1 MKIVIDTNALVYAVE
16 NKIDL
21 FQMLKGN
28 ELIIPNLVLEEL
40 QLISRAAKKASDKKA
55 AFLALKIL
63 ECTSFEI
70 IHLFGETDKA
80 IAELAKSRDAA
91 VLTNDLILKRK
102 LAKSGVKVL
111 HIRQKKYIEEW
122 S

>member
-1 MKIVIDTNALVYAVE
+1 MKVIIDTNALIYAVE

-21 FQMLKGN
+21 FQLLKGN
-28 ELIIPNLVLEEL
+28 ELIIPNLVLDEL
-40 QLISRAAKKASDKKA
+40 RFISKAAKKASDKKA
-55 AFLALKIL
+55 AFLAIKIL
-63 ECTSFEI
+63 EFTSFEI
-70 IHLFGETDKA
+70 IHLFGETDNA

-111 HIRQKKYIEEW
+111 HIRQKKLVEEW
-122 S
+122 T

>member
-1 MKIVIDTNALVYAVE
+1 MKVIIDTNALIYAVE

-21 FQMLKGN
+21 FQLLKGN
-28 ELIIPNLVLEEL
+28 ELVIPNLVLEEL

-55 AFLALKIL
+55 AFMALKIL
-63 ECTSFEI
+63 EHTSFEI
-70 IHLFGETDKA
+70 VYLYGETDNA
-80 IAELAKSRDAA
+80 IAELSRSVDAA

-111 HIRQKKYIEEW
+111 HIRQKKLVEEW
-122 S
+122 T